1 MINWFGGKNRWLSN
15 FYSCPVTY
23 NGITFANSEAAFQAQ
38 KAPGMASQFAKL
50 NPSKAK
56 ALGRKV
62 KIRKDWE
69 EVKDQIMYEVVTA
82 KFTQNHDL
90 MDKLLATGDEEL
102 IEGNDWGDMYWG
114 YDTDCK
120 KGLNKLGQILMRVRE
135 ELRTGK

>member
-15 FYSCPVTY
+15 FYTCSITY
-23 NGITFANSEAAFQAQ
+23 NGITYTSSEAAFQAQ
-38 KAPGMASQFAKL
+38 KAPGIASQFSKL
-50 NPSKAK
+50 NPNKAK

-69 EVKDQIMYEVVTA
+69 DVKDQVMYEIITA
-82 KFTQNHDL
+82 KFTQNPEL

-114 YDTDCK
+114 YDTDYK
-120 KGLNKLGQILMRVRE
+120 KGLNKLGKILMRVRD
-135 ELRTGK
+135 ELRTKK